1 MKHYIVLV
9 SGIILSLGFG
19 YTADVVGET
28 VFPKISMFFSILSIF
43 TVIASAIEIL
53 DKK

>member
-1 MKHYIVLV
+1 MKYYIVLV

-19 YTADVVGET
+19 YTADIIGGT
-28 VFPKISMFFSILSIF
+28 VFPKILMIFSILSIF
-43 TVIASAIEIL
+43 TIIASAIEIL